1 MRLAARIRIIASA
14 LAITAIA
21 APAASAQPLP
31 EANSPARNQTTTASQ
46 VVRPNPHQQNAQTGG
61 GSPPILRP
69 VRASELPAIKRAQ
82 AQEAQ
87 RLAYRLPPTD
97 RYSDTEMNA
106 YASAAPHVP
115 GSTPLSNAPSTGFD
129 YGAAAVGAGLTG
141 AIVLLI
147 TAGTLTIRRRS
158 QLRTSTTPPSKA

>member
-1 MRLAARIRIIASA
+1 MRLAARSRIIVSA

-21 APAASAQPLP
+21 APPASAQPGP
-31 EANSPARNQTTTASQ
+31 EANSPAHKQTTTASQ

-61 GSPPILRP
+61 GAPPILRP
-69 VRASELPAIKRAQ
+69 ARASELPAINRAQ
-82 AQEAQ
+82 AQKAHA
-87 RLAYRLPPTD
+87 LAYNLPRTA

-106 YASAAPHVP
+106 YASAAPVA
-115 GSTPLSNAPSTGFD
+115 GSTPISNAPSNGFD
-129 YGAAAVGAGLTG
+129 YGSAAVGAGLTG

-158 QLRTSTTPPSKA
+158 QLRHP